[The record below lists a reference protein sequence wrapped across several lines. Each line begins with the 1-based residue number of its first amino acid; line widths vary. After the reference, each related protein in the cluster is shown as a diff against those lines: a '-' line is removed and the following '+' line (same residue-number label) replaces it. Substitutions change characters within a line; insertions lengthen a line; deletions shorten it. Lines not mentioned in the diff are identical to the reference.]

1 MQQKEL
7 LRRVREACLPL
18 CEAGNVSL
26 WDVTFEKEGAQYT
39 LTVYID
45 SAEGVFIEDCE
56 KISRALDSILDGHEF
71 DSLPHYTL
79 SVSSA
84 GLERTLRRPEHF
96 AWGMGKNVEVTFYRP
111 RDGARTLCG
120 TLDGV
125 DEESVTVSGARIPRA
140 DVAAVR
146 IRFEF

>member
-18 CEAGNVSL
+18 CAACGVSL
-26 WDVTFEKEGAQYT
+26 WDVTFEKEGPKYT

-45 SAEGVFIEDCE
+45 RPEGVFVEDCE
-56 KISRALDSILDGHEF
+56 KISRALDPVLDGSAF
-71 DSLPHYTL
+71 DSLPNYTL

-96 AWGMGKNVEVTFYRP
+96 EWGMGKSVEVTFYRS
-111 RDGARTLCG
+111 RAGARTLCG
-120 TLDGV
+120 TLDGA
-125 DEESVTVSGARIPRA
+125 DEETVTVSGERIPRA
-140 DVAAVR
+140 EIAAVR